1 MLVLVLVKYY
11 KIIMRVPDVPTN
23 KSTSPPPP
31 LVVGLHRL
39 HKWSSLYL
47 YYYTFLTPD
56 TSRFSVLL
64 LLLAIHQESALG
76 PSQKVHR
83 RTDKSA
89 Q

>member
-23 KSTSPPPP
+23 KSTSPP
-31 LVVGLHRL
+31 LAGLHRL